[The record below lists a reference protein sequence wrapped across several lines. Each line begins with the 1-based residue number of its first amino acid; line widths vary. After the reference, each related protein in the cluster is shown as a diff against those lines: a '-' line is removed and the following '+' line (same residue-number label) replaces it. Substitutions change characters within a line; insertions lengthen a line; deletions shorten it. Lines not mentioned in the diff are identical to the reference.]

1 MRTNIEEYYQMR
13 KRAGAIVTNKCKEC
27 RNLVSELSQRGVPSN
42 EDYVNDERI
51 DKSIEYAETLIKKL
65 EELRQLHKQRL
76 LLNCAEII
84 VSDGALG
91 VSDVVDVE
99 EEKDEIEW

>member
-13 KRAGAIVTNKCKEC
+13 RRAARIVDDKCKAC
-27 RNLVSELSQRGVPSN
+27 RKLVGVLFQRDVPSS
-42 EDYVNDERI
+42 EDRVDDERI
-51 DKSIEYAETLIKKL
+51 DRSIEYAETLIKEL
-65 EELRQLHKQRL
+65 EELRQLHNQRL
-76 LLNCAEII
+76 LLNAVEVT

-99 EEKDEIEW
+99 EEDAEIEW

>member
-1 MRTNIEEYYQMR
+1 MRTNIEEYYQMK

-27 RNLVSELSQRGVPSN
+27 RNLVSELYQRGVPSN
-42 EDYVNDERI
+42 EDYVSDERI
-51 DKSIEYAETLIKKL
+51 DKSIEYAETLIKEL
-65 EELRQLHKQRL
+65 EELRQLHNQRL
-76 LLNCAEII
+76 LLDCVEVT

-99 EEKDEIEW
+99 EEKAEIEW

>member
-1 MRTNIEEYYQMR
+1 MRTNIEEYYRMK

-27 RNLVSELSQRGVPSN
+27 RKLVCELYQREVPSS
-42 EDYVNDERI
+42 EDYVSDERI
-51 DKSIEYAETLIKKL
+51 DKAIEYAETLIKEL
-65 EELRQLHKQRL
+65 EELRQLHNQRL
-76 LLNCAEII
+76 LLDCVEVT

-99 EEKDEIEW
+99 EEAEIEW